1 MSLEA
6 TGVAGALGTAKIAR
20 ENAGELDSPT
30 SRERT
35 LGHTVCRLLVYNM
48 KCMHRYSIQKGLI
61 TQSHRHAYMYVLY
74 TCWGLVGGQI
84 CCKVVEELG
93 MSNDQHYML

>member
-6 TGVAGALGTAKIAR
+6 TGVAGTLGTAKIAR

-35 LGHTVCRLLVYNM
+35 LGHTVCRLLVCNM
-48 KCMHRYSIQKGLI
+48 KMYAQVFDSEKSHHPVTPSCIHVCTVYLLGPGGGTNMLQSSRGVRY
-61 TQSHRHAYMYVLY
+61 V
-74 TCWGLVGGQI
+74 
-84 CCKVVEELG
+84 
-93 MSNDQHYML
+93 

>member
-1 MSLEA
+1 MSLKA

-48 KCMHRYSIQKGLI
+48 KCMHRYLIQKGLF
-61 TQSHRHAYMYVLY
+61 TQSHHHAYMYVYLFGPGDG
-74 TCWGLVGGQI
+74 T
-84 CCKVVEELG
+84 
-93 MSNDQHYML
+93 NMLQSSRGARHV